1 MRHFALIARA
11 LPASALACGLLF
23 APLASAETTKTET
36 ETTVTTKKQKAAKA
50 EKDSSGAHADNAA
63 VPADNTGTNKR
74 DRGDRAITA
83 DKQPNA
89 KSDVELTAEIRRAIV
104 ADKNLSTNAHN
115 IKIIVQDGKVTL
127 KGPVASKTEKA
138 TVERKAE
145 EVVGHGKG
153 LVTSEVDIAP

>member
-1 MRHFALIARA
+1 MRHFALIVRV

-23 APLASAETTKTET
+23 APLARAETNKTET
-36 ETTVTTKKQKAAKA
+36 ETTVTTKKHKAAKTAKDTNENGA
-50 EKDSSGAHADNAA
+50 ESSA
-63 VPADNTGTNKR
+63 VAADNTGTNRR

-89 KSDVELTAEIRRAIV
+89 KTDVELTAEIRRAIV
-104 ADKNLSTNAHN
+104 ADKTLSMNAHN

-127 KGPVASKTEKA
+127 KGPVASKSEKA